1 MEQSK
6 QSELIRTALENVK
19 SMVDANTVTGT
30 PITTESGTVI
40 IPVSKVFVGIASGGI
55 DYFGK
60 KSTTEKNFG
69 GGGGTGVTVSPLGFL
84 VISPKGKVEL
94 LNIEAPSV
102 DPVTRVVDFVE
113 NTPELIEKIKKLFP
127 KREKDDEVVD

>member
-40 IPVSKVFVGIASGGI
+40 IPISKVFVGIASGGV

-60 KSTTEKNFG
+60 KSVSEKNFG
-69 GGGGTGVTVSPLGFL
+69 GGGGTGVTVSPIGFL

-94 LNIEAPSV
+94 LNVDAPV
-102 DPVTRVVDFVE
+102 TDPVTKIVDFVE
-113 NTPELIEKIKKLFP
+113 NTPELIEKFKKLFP
-127 KREKDDEVVD
+127 KKDEKAND

>member
-30 PITTESGTVI
+30 PITTEGGTVI
-40 IPVSKVFVGIASGGI
+40 IPVSKVFVGIASGGV

-60 KSTTEKNFG
+60 KSVSEKNFG
-69 GGGGTGVTVSPLGFL
+69 GGGGTGVTVSPIGFL

-94 LNIEAPSV
+94 LNVDAPV
-102 DPVTRVVDFVE
+102 TDPVTRVVDFVE
-113 NTPELIEKIKKLFP
+113 NTPELIEKIKKLFS
-127 KREKDDEVVD
+127 KKDDKDID